1 MRLQLI
7 SEAVVR
13 HKKRELRDV
22 VNYYCTIHKK
32 GKVGLNL
39 TAREPRG
46 MYVLL
51 EEESMFQT
59 QGMVWTMEAAA

>member
-46 MYVLL
+46 MYV
-51 EEESMFQT
+51 
-59 QGMVWTMEAAA
+59 